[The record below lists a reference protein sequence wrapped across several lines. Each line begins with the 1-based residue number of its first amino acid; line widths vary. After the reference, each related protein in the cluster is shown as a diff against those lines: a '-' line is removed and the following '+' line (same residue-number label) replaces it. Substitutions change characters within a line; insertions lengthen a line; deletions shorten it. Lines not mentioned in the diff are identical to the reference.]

1 MELPN
6 KVNKQGSDGS
16 ISDYFSQVFK
26 IDYDRNTSTV
36 KSFTRDVDDSIC
48 SVAISDIT
56 RLSNQSAFE
65 FIETNALS
73 NILQY
78 YRISFPDNIML
89 YTKNDDGT
97 STPCISSVKYSNNL
111 ISAIEA
117 ASDTE
122 YELVPFYDD
131 ARRILIAGTSL
142 ATDDLRAAI
151 MKELQD
157 MKIYG
162 RENIEL
168 ADDTCRVFYDGKL
181 ISLDDDAIESGKEL
195 FIYITDYLTDNP
207 NGITPAESGCIS
219 EDSYPYRANTSSMF
233 VNYTNPYN
241 DVKNASN
248 ALWHTSDSTEFC
260 IYQEDSDSNAY
271 YEDGKLHIN
280 ANEPGIDIDITDK
293 TAALNTSIR
302 EGYASDNAATA
313 VIRKNLL
320 NFVDN
325 STLPEKESTNT
336 VSVSNETAFI
346 YVISSEETITV
357 DIDSAAGY
365 SYVIDSSDARNGK
378 YRFIILPVWGDHSTS
393 IVISNA
399 SAIYSF

>member
-1 MELPN
+1 MKLPN
-6 KVNKQGSDGS
+6 KINKQGSDDS
-16 ISDYFSQVFK
+16 ISDYFSQIFK
-26 IDYDRNTSTV
+26 IDYDRGTSTA
-36 KSFTRDVDDSIC
+36 KSFTRDVSDSIC
-48 SVAISDIT
+48 SIAKSDIT

-97 STPCISSVKYSNNL
+97 STPCIFSAKYSNNL
-111 ISAIEA
+111 ISAIETT
-117 ASDTE
+117 SDTE

-142 ATDDLRAAI
+142 AIDDLRAAI

-168 ADDTCRVFYDGKL
+168 TDDTCRVFYDGKL
-181 ISLDDDAIESGKEL
+181 VSLDDAIESGKEL
-195 FIYITDYLTDNP
+195 LIYITDYLTDNP

-219 EDSYPYRANTSSMF
+219 EDSYPYRANTSSIF
-233 VNYTNPYN
+233 ANYTNPYN
-241 DVKNASN
+241 DVKNTSN
-248 ALWHTSDSTEFC
+248 VMWHTADSTEFC

-280 ANEPGIDIDITDK
+280 ANESGIDIDIVDK
-293 TAALNTSIR
+293 TAALNASIR
-302 EGYASDNAATA
+302 EGYTGDNTATA
-313 VIRKNLL
+313 TIRKNLL

-325 STLPEKESTNT
+325 SVLPEKESDNT
-336 VSVSNETAFI
+336 VSVSNETSFI
-346 YVISSEETITV
+346 YAISSEEMLAV

-365 SYVIDSSDARNGK
+365 SYVIDPSDTRNGK

-393 IVISNA
+393 ITISNA